1 MAKQT
6 KAQAYDLVIVGGGM
20 VGASLACALE
30 PVIKQGLTVALIEAF
45 DVSAVRSDATSS
57 ASYDARS
64 TALSHGSRQLFEG
77 WQLWPELAQQ
87 ASPIRTIHVS
97 DKGRFGATRMH
108 AHEHNIEAL
117 GYVVENQWLGR
128 TLLHRLQAI
137 SGLDVL
143 SPAQVDAI
151 DYQQG
156 KPELAVKLNGKQVR
170 LSARLVVIADG
181 GHSPLCQ
188 QLGIEQHQ
196 QPYQQLAI
204 IANVT
209 LGQAH
214 QGVAYERF
222 TPEGPLAMLPM
233 TDTAEGLP
241 RSALVL
247 TGAVEQAEA
256 WLALDDAGFL
266 ELVQQRFGY
275 RLGQLQA
282 VGKRNHYELALV
294 EASEQVRPGVVVVGN
309 AAHTLHPVAG
319 QGFNL
324 ALRGIAEL
332 AQHVSQSHVVG
343 NDIGALAGL
352 LQYLESRQADQ
363 HKIIQFSDL
372 AMKLFANNDVLLSTV
387 RDMGLVT
394 LDLFAEPRKLFARQA
409 MGLGG

>member
-1 MAKQT
+1 MSWTASQP
-6 KAQAYDLVIVGGGM
+6 DL
-20 VGASLACALE
+20 
-30 PVIKQGLTVALIEAF
+30 
-45 DVSAVRSDATSS
+45 
-57 ASYDARS
+57 S
-64 TALSHGSRQLFEG
+64 TQ
-77 WQLWPELAQQ
+77 
-87 ASPIRTIHVS
+87 
-97 DKGRFGATRMH
+97 
-108 AHEHNIEAL
+108 
-117 GYVVENQWLGR
+117 
-128 TLLHRLQAI
+128 
-137 SGLDVL
+137 
-143 SPAQVDAI
+143 
-151 DYQQG
+151 
-156 KPELAVKLNGKQVR
+156 
-170 LSARLVVIADG
+170 LVVIADG

-188 QLGIEQHQ
+188 QLGIEQQQ

-233 TDTAEGLP
+233 MDTAEGLP

-247 TGAVEQAEA
+247 TGAVEQAET

-275 RLGQLQA
+275 RLGHLQA

-324 ALRGIAEL
+324 ALRGVAGLAEHIGQ
-332 AQHVSQSHVVG
+332 AYG
-343 NDIGALAGL
+343 AGDDIGALAGL
-352 LQYLESRQADQ
+352 LQYLDTRQADQ
-363 HKIIQFSDL
+363 RKIIEFSDL
-372 AMKLFANNDVLLSTV
+372 AMKLFANNDLLLSTV

-409 MGLGG
+409 MGLG